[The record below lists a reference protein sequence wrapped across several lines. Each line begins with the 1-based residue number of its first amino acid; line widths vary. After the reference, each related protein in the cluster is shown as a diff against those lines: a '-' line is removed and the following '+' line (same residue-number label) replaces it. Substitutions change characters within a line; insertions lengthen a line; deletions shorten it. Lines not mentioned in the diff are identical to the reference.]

1 MVLSELM
8 PHKRIDV
15 AIHAF
20 NKLGLPLVVCGDG
33 PEARSLRRIAGP
45 TIQFVGRVSDP
56 EAARLLS
63 SSRALVVAAV
73 EEFGIAAVEA
83 QAAGR
88 PVIAV
93 RGGGTLETVVD
104 GETGCFWS
112 GGPDELAAVVAG
124 FDDAAIDPADCVRN
138 AARFDTS
145 IFKRDLPR
153 QVESALNVE
162 DAPAPRRPRPV
173 LRTARLARRAGL

>member
-1 MVLSELM
+1 M
-8 PHKRIDV
+8 
-15 AIHAF
+15 
-20 NKLGLPLVVCGDG
+20 
-33 PEARSLRRIAGP
+33 
-45 TIQFVGRVSDP
+45 SDP

-63 SSRALVVAAV
+63 SCRALVVAAV

-104 GETGCFWS
+104 GVTGCFWS
-112 GGPDELAAVVAG
+112 GGADELAAAVAG
-124 FDDAAIDPADCVRN
+124 FDDAAVDPADCVRN

-145 IFKRDLPR
+145 VFKRDLPR
-153 QVESALNVE
+153 QVESALAVE
-162 DAPAPRRPRPV
+162 DAQPRRPRPV

>member
-1 MVLSELM
+1 
-8 PHKRIDV
+8 
-15 AIHAF
+15 
-20 NKLGLPLVVCGDG
+20 
-33 PEARSLRRIAGP
+33 
-45 TIQFVGRVSDP
+45 
-56 EAARLLS
+56 
-63 SSRALVVAAV
+63 VVAAV

-112 GGPDELAAVVAG
+112 GGADELAAVVAG
-124 FDDAAIDPADCVRN
+124 FDDAAIDPQACVRN

-153 QVESALNVE
+153 HVESALNVD
-162 DAPAPRRPRPV
+162 DAPAPRRTRPV

>member
-1 MVLSELM
+1 M
-8 PHKRIDV
+8 
-15 AIHAF
+15 
-20 NKLGLPLVVCGDG
+20 
-33 PEARSLRRIAGP
+33 
-45 TIQFVGRVSDP
+45 
-56 EAARLLS
+56 
-63 SSRALVVAAV
+63 
-73 EEFGIAAVEA
+73 
-83 QAAGR
+83 
-88 PVIAV
+88 IAV

-124 FDDAAIDPADCVRN
+124 FDDAAIDPADCVSN

-153 QVESALNVE
+153 HVESALNVE

>member
-1 MVLSELM
+1 M
-8 PHKRIDV
+8 I
-15 AIHAF
+15 
-20 NKLGLPLVVCGDG
+20 CGDG
-33 PEARSLRRIAGP
+33 PEARALRRISGP

-63 SSRALVVAAV
+63 SSRGLVVAAV

-104 GETGCFWS
+104 GVTGCFWA
-112 GGPDELAAVVAG
+112 GGPNELAAVVAG
-124 FDDAAIDPADCVRN
+124 FDDAAVDPEACVRN

-145 IFKRDLPR
+145 VFKRELPR
-153 QVESALNVE
+153 QVESALAVE
-162 DAPAPRRPRPV
+162 DAQPRRPRPV